1 MRVIK
6 NGVSL
11 YYPHPNPL
19 PQKEG
24 VAKVVIPSPFEGEGY
39 DAREGGGRAK
49 QEARAED
56 EGD

>member
-24 VAKVVIPSPFEGEGY
+24 VAKVVIPSPFEGEG
-39 DAREGGGRAK
+39 
-49 QEARAED
+49 QD